1 MIKGYL
7 RQDTRGQTANCT
19 TTRQEDSKVVKN
31 EASSRTSYKLYK
43 YKLSHEYDFQ
53 NDDRE

>member
-1 MIKGYL
+1 VIKGYL